1 MTTRSKLTPM
11 LALMICVFVIPST
24 ARAQDERLRVSF
36 APALATVSGDA
47 ELALAGTLGYR
58 VAKNLWFEG
67 ELTWIDNS
75 GGELGDRDFPFAVTS
90 ASSATIG
97 RVTDLVRG
105 GNVRFGRGGG
115 GGGFP
120 TIPGLPNF
128 PVGPGI
134 PVLGQIRAS
143 ADGSTLIGTMG
154 VRWEFPVETT
164 RFRPYVAGGLGFNNT
179 DRRFRLSGIPIIEDI
194 DESRSDFGYALSA
207 GTGASIQVV
216 KQLWADVDAKYFRLS
231 NDRNIV
237 RLGGGVSYRF

>member
-1 MTTRSKLTPM
+1 MATRSKLTPM

-47 ELALAGTLGYR
+47 ELALGGTVGYR

-67 ELTWIDNS
+67 ELTWIDQA
-75 GGELGDRDFPFAVTS
+75 GGELGDRDFPLA
-90 ASSATIG
+90 ASSTTIS
-97 RVTDLVRG
+97 RVVDVVRG
-105 GNVRFGRGGG
+105 GTVRFGRGG

-128 PVGPGI
+128 PAGPGI
-134 PVLGQIRAS
+134 PILGQIRAS

-154 VRWEFPVETT
+154 VRWEFPVETA

-179 DRRFRLSGIPIIEDI
+179 DRRFRLSGIPIIEHI

-237 RLGGGVSYRF
+237 RFGGGVSYRF

>member
-1 MTTRSKLTPM
+1 MTTRSKSTPM
-11 LALMICVFVIPST
+11 LALMLCVCVIPST

-47 ELALAGTLGYR
+47 ELALGGTLGYR

-105 GNVRFGRGGG
+105 GNVRFGRGG